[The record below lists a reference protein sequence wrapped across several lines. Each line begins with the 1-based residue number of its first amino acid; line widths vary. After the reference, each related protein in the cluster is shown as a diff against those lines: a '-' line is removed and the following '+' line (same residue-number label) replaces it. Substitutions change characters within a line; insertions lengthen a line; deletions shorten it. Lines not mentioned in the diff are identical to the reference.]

1 MLTAAVLGSVLV
13 GALAQSVAGLG
24 FALVC
29 GPLLVALLGP
39 YDGVRLAVVL
49 SAALNLVLLVQLRR
63 DVDRRRAVLLL
74 LPSIVATPLL
84 ARLARGL
91 PERPAAA
98 AAGAVVLAATLLLA
112 LGVRWRAARGQA
124 GMLAASVAGAATNV
138 LAGVGGPPVV
148 LWGENAGWSPAAQRA
163 TLQVYFLGTN
173 LVAVPALGLPAVSP
187 AVLLG
192 CLAALAAGA
201 LAGRPVARRVSQ
213 DGVRRAT
220 LALAGAGGAAV
231 LRIGAAGMTGG
242 NGRRVPRV
250 GAS

>member
-1 MLTAAVLGSVLV
+1 MLTAAVVASVLV

-49 SAALNLVLLVQLRR
+49 SIALNLVLLVQLRA
-63 DVDRRRAVLLL
+63 DVERRRALLLL
-74 LPSIVATPLL
+74 LPSVLATPLL
-84 ARLARGL
+84 ARAARGL

-98 AAGAVVLAATLLLA
+98 AAGAVVLLATLLLA
-112 LGVRWRAARGQA
+112 LGVRWRAARGRA
-124 GMLAASVAGAATNV
+124 GMLTASVAGAATNV

-148 LWGENAGWSPAAQRA
+148 LWGENAGWSPVAQRA
-163 TLQVYFLGTN
+163 TLQAYFLGTN
-173 LVAVPALGLPAVSP
+173 LVAVLALGLPAVGP
-187 AVLLG
+187 GLLAG
-192 CLAALAAGA
+192 CLAALAVGA
-201 LAGRPVARRVSQ
+201 LAGVPVARRVSS

-231 LRIGAAGMTGG
+231 LVAAARG
-242 NGRRVPRV
+242 
-250 GAS
+250 